1 MKKQKDPLKILLN
14 KGYKGAPLNSYKEQ
28 RFNVAL
34 NMVMKK
40 ASLEQDGALYTAS
53 IY

>member
-1 MKKQKDPLKILLN
+1 MN
-14 KGYKGAPLNSYKEQ
+14 KEQ